1 MTKIGMERLADMYTS
16 DVLNQKVGEAEGI
29 QFMVMQMQ
37 IADVRETKM
46 NTKNLHI
53 LHIWTKIV
61 FMDIQLEGRVRGV
74 NNENLMKI

>member
-1 MTKIGMERLADMYTS
+1 MERLADMYTS

-53 LHIWTKIV
+53 LYILTKIV